1 MQTLF
6 RSKRSRVIQPFKV
19 MEMVKRANALAQA
32 GHPVIHLSIGEPD
45 TDAAPEVSAALIHNL
60 SSGKFPYTEAR
71 GLGALR
77 EAIARYYLTRYG
89 VAISSERILVTA
101 GASGALTLACAALL
115 DPGDEVLMA
124 DPSYP
129 CNRHFVAAFDGA
141 AKLLPCNGAQRF
153 QPTLA
158 QIQSQWSQ
166 KSKGVLL
173 ATPANPTGT
182 AISFSTLTSIVDWVS
197 AKGGFSIIDEI
208 YLELSYNGKPQ
219 SILQHTDQV
228 FVANSF
234 SKFFSMT
241 GWRLGWLVLP
251 PDWVPIFE
259 TLQQNLYICP
269 SSLAQQA
276 ALQCFT
282 DNSLALMDQRT
293 QNLRER
299 RDYLIPALKE
309 AGLVIPCEPDGA
321 FYIYAD
327 ISHFGL
333 TAAQFADALLNKE
346 YVAVVPGNDFGENQS
361 ERYIRLSYAT
371 ELSQLEEA
379 VKRIKRFTQSLTKPY
394 SA

>member
-1 MQTLF
+1 MQTLS

-19 MEMVKRANALAQA
+19 MEMVKRANALERA
-32 GHPVIHLSIGEPD
+32 GNPVIHLSIGEPD
-45 TDAAPEVSAALIHNL
+45 TDAAPQVSAALIQSL
-60 SSGKFPYTEAR
+60 SHGKFPYTEAR
-71 GLGALR
+71 GLGPLR
-77 EAIARYYLTRYG
+77 EAIAQYYLTRYG
-89 VAISSERILVTA
+89 VAVSSDRIIVTA
-101 GASGALTLACAALL
+101 GASGALTLACAALV

-129 CNRHFVAAFDGA
+129 CNRYFVAAFDGV
-141 AKLLPCNGAQRF
+141 AKLLPCTAAQRF

-158 QIQSQWSQ
+158 QIQSQWSP
-166 KSKGVLL
+166 KTKGVLL

-182 AISFSTLTSIVDWVS
+182 AISYPTLTSIVDWVA
-197 AKGGFSIIDEI
+197 AKGGFSVIDEI

-251 PDWVPIFE
+251 PEWVPIFE
-259 TLQQNLYICP
+259 SLQQNLYICP

-282 DNSLALMDQRT
+282 QDSLALMDQRS
-293 QNLRER
+293 QDLRAR
-299 RDYLIPALKE
+299 RDYLVPALKE

-321 FYIYAD
+321 FYVYAD

-333 TAAQFADALLNKE
+333 TAAQFADALLSKE
-346 YVAVVPGNDFGENQS
+346 YVAVVPGDDFGEHQS
-361 ERYIRLSYAT
+361 DRYIRLSYAT
-371 ELSQLEEA
+371 GMEQLKEA
-379 VKRIKRFTQSLTKPY
+379 VLRIKRFTQTLK
-394 SA
+394 AI